1 MWGEPDH
8 VSVVGRASSTIGRR
22 DSIPCGQQAW
32 SAYSPR
38 RLATKVARTPRLG
51 CPQSMQK
58 GCPAGSAYTWWPR
71 LVPRLGAAWR
81 SRAPRAIT
89 CSCCLRL
96 LDVQVEVYLL
106 GRLPVG
112 PDGRHMFRRQL
123 DTHPPLARRVDD
135 AVPILVL
142 KDMASQD
149 GSPEQLSACR
159 SRASNTT
166 TWRTISTSRSYGVS
180 QSPFGRS

>member
-51 CPQSMQK
+51 CPPVDAKRVPSGVGIHLVASFGAEAWSGLEKSRSQSHHL
-58 GCPAGSAYTWWPR
+58 
-71 LVPRLGAAWR
+71 LVR
-81 SRAPRAIT
+81 
-89 CSCCLRL
+89 CLRL

-106 GRLPVG
+106 GRPPVG

-149 GSPEQLSACR
+149 GSPERALRMQILSIEHDHLAH
-159 SRASNTT
+159 NFH
-166 TWRTISTSRSYGVS
+166 V
-180 QSPFGRS
+180 